1 MNAGRETLRARS
13 VWGWGWGSE
22 VSWSKGTAGYIFQIE
37 FLEKVLEKKYVWLK
51 TRVSKCL
58 FKIYSLTY

>member
-37 FLEKVLEKKYVWLK
+37 FLEKVLEKKI
-51 TRVSKCL
+51 CL
-58 FKIYSLTY
+58 AKN

>member
-13 VWGWGWGSE
+13 VWGWGSE

-51 TRVSKCL
+51 TRVFLKVYSKFTL
-58 FKIYSLTY
+58 